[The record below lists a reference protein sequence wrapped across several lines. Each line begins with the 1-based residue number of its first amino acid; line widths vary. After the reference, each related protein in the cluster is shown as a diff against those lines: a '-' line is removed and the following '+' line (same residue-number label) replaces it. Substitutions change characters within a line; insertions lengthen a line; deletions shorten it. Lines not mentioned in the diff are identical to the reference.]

1 MRQLCLALAVA
12 SCLSSALVEAQD
24 QAFQFESDL
33 RLLSVDLTTGSAVST
48 INARLGGLQHCRAL
62 TWNDE
67 AQQLW
72 VAEFDATNAR
82 IGILDPATAA
92 FTPRRLTGVAGS
104 WVAMSWDHTSAG
116 TPDLHRSAAGDR
128 CAASCDPSSSP
139 PRSRRRQ

>member
-1 MRQLCLALAVA
+1 MRRIGLALAIA
-12 SCLSSALVEAQD
+12 SSLALAQAQD

-33 RLLSVDLTTGSAVST
+33 RLLSVDLTTGSAVSS

-104 WVAMSWDHTSAG
+104 WVGMSWDHT
-116 TPDLHRSAAGDR
+116 TQRIYLL
-128 CAASCDPSSSP
+128 
-139 PRSRRRQ
+139 RQIGRAHV